1 MIRFL
6 IRRTAQALVVLV
18 LVTIIVF
25 GLSRLLPGGPAR
37 AILGTHATP
46 SNIAAFNREN
56 GLDAPLPA
64 QYWHWLSGVVTG
76 NFGFSY
82 VLNQP
87 VSSLL
92 AQRLPKTAF
101 LAGIS
106 VVLAVLIA
114 VPVGLYQAVRRGGID
129 DYAVTTVTFVLYSTP
144 AFWVALLLIDVL
156 SVRWH
161 VFPAEAP
168 QGGFSAIFSN
178 PGAMV
183 LPVATVTL
191 VSVAAFSRYIRSS
204 VLDEL
209 AQDYVRMARSKGN
222 GQRAIL
228 LRHVLR
234 NALSPVV
241 TLLGLSLPFIISG
254 TLITEEVFNYP
265 GVGLLAFNAAT
276 SQDYPVLLGTVLVVG
291 IATVLGSLLADVGYA
306 LLDPRV
312 QLGRGGSDR
321 S

>member
-1 MIRFL
+1 
-6 IRRTAQALVVLV
+6 VVLL

-37 AILGTHATP
+37 AILGVHATP

-56 GLDAPLPA
+56 GLDSPLPA
-64 QYWHWLSGVVTG
+64 QYWHWLSGVLTG

-114 VPVGLYQAVRRGGID
+114 VPIGLYQAVRRGRVD

-156 SVRWH
+156 SVRLH
-161 VFPAEAP
+161 V
-168 QGGFSAIFSN
+168 I
-178 PGAMV
+178 
-183 LPVATVTL
+183 
-191 VSVAAFSRYIRSS
+191 AAFSRYIRSS
-204 VLDEL
+204 VLDQL

-222 GQRAIL
+222 TSQAIL

-241 TLLGLSLPFIISG
+241 TLLGLSLPFILSG

-276 SQDYPVLLGTVLVVG
+276 SQDYPVLLGVVLVVG
-291 IATVLGSLLADVGYA
+291 IATVVGSLLADIAYA

-312 QLGRGGSDR
+312 QLGRAAR
-321 S
+321 SKS